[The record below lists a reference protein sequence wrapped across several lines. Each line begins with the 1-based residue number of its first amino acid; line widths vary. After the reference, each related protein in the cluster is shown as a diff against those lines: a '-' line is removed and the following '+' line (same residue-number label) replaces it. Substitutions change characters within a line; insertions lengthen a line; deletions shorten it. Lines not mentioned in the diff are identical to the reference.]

1 MEKLLHTPEGVRDI
15 YNVECGKKLALE
27 NRLKKTLHL
36 FGYHDIQTPTFEYF
50 DVFRKEI
57 GTIPSKDLYKFFDKE
72 GNTLVLRPDITPS
85 IARVAA
91 TLFGEEDLPIRLCY
105 TGNTFINHSNNQG
118 RLREVTQMGAELIGD
133 DSVEADAEML
143 AMVIE
148 SMQAIGLKEFQL
160 SVGHLGF
167 FQSLIED
174 AALDEEARE
183 RVVELIN
190 NRNYFGV
197 EEYLSLSEESFGR
210 VWYGSEKVGDTG
222 SYADPEKGL
231 GGGMFWQW
239 QPIRNP
245 KPNKFGD
252 GKMACINFPTVVAA
266 LILALY
272 GVEKFVTFD
281 LSMTGNYGYYTGI
294 IFRGY
299 TFGTGD
305 AVVKGGRYDHLLE
318 KFGKTSASI
327 GFAIVIDELMNALIR
342 QKIRIVYTRKNAII
356 LYDESRA
363 RDAIRLAKDFRAKAK
378 NTELIKKS
386 PEKGLEDYIRFGKE
400 YYAGSLVYIKKSGE
414 ITMVNLVT
422 GEQKEVNNN
431 K

>member
-197 EEYLSLSEESFGR
+197 EEYLDSIMVKRSSKEAF
-210 VWYGSEKVGDTG
+210 
-222 SYADPEKGL
+222 
-231 GGGMFWQW
+231 
-239 QPIRNP
+239 
-245 KPNKFGD
+245 
-252 GKMACINFPTVVAA
+252 AA
-266 LILALY
+266 LGNLVGGVEVLAKAKNIAPNSSGIMAVKRLEKIYDILALY

-342 QKIRIVYTRKNAII
+342 QKIRIVYTRKNVII
-356 LYDESRA
+356 LYDESRS

>member
-148 SMQAIGLKEFQL
+148 SMLAIGLKEFQL
-160 SVGHLGF
+160 SVGHLSF

-174 AALDEEARE
+174 AALDEEAQE

-197 EEYLSLSEESFGR
+197 EEYLESIMVKRSSKEAF
-210 VWYGSEKVGDTG
+210 
-222 SYADPEKGL
+222 
-231 GGGMFWQW
+231 
-239 QPIRNP
+239 
-245 KPNKFGD
+245 
-252 GKMACINFPTVVAA
+252 AA
-266 LILALY
+266 LGNLVGGVEVLAKAKNIAPNSSGIMAVKRLEKIYDILALY

-422 GEQKEVNNN
+422 GERKEVNNN

>member
-174 AALDEEARE
+174 AVLDEEARE

-197 EEYLSLSEESFGR
+197 EEYLDSIMVKRSSKEAF
-210 VWYGSEKVGDTG
+210 
-222 SYADPEKGL
+222 
-231 GGGMFWQW
+231 
-239 QPIRNP
+239 
-245 KPNKFGD
+245 
-252 GKMACINFPTVVAA
+252 AA
-266 LILALY
+266 LGNLVGGVEVLAKAKNIAPNSSGIMAVKRLEKIYDILALY

>member
-197 EEYLSLSEESFGR
+197 EEYLDSIMVKRSSKEAF
-210 VWYGSEKVGDTG
+210 
-222 SYADPEKGL
+222 
-231 GGGMFWQW
+231 
-239 QPIRNP
+239 
-245 KPNKFGD
+245 
-252 GKMACINFPTVVAA
+252 AA
-266 LILALY
+266 LGNLVGGVEVLAKAKNIAPNSSGIMAVKRLEKIYDILELY

-305 AVVKGGRYDHLLE
+305 AVVKGGRYDYLLE

-327 GFAIVIDELMNALIR
+327 GFAIVIDELMNALVR

-378 NTELIKKS
+378 NTELIKKL